1 MYPLRGAR
9 PQAILPRRTRTAP
22 RAQTA
27 RSTEPA
33 HWAGLPERRP
43 ASRPFSGLA
52 FALILGLLATT
63 GCTQAPTPQL
73 LPEASTSTP
82 ESPPDQAV
90 SPEETPD
97 EAGDGQAEQPDQ
109 AEDGVEA
116 EKESDP
122 SVIVIETGTARGSK
136 RTLWEAAVAA
146 REARK
151 TARPPVASVTNENLH
166 EYQDAELTFAE
177 PSTAPEGDQEDDEAA
192 GEAADGEE
200 SEAEAEEPAPER
212 QDEQYWRSLVLDIR
226 LRMRAAFDEIEKLD
240 AEVASLRTSFYA
252 EDDPYI
258 RDGQIKPAWDRAIGR
273 LASTRRRVT
282 SLRQELE
289 EALEDGRR
297 AGALAGWLREGIELE
312 PSFEEERS
320 VTGETDGGGLSIHE
334 SQELDTVEPAEPS
347 NTTPED
353 PPP

>member
-22 RAQTA
+22 RSLRG
-27 RSTEPA
+27 RS
-33 HWAGLPERRP
+33 
-43 ASRPFSGLA
+43 ASRPLSGLA

-73 LPEASTSTP
+73 LPDASASTP
-82 ESPPDQAV
+82 ESPPEQAV

-97 EAGDGQAEQPDQ
+97 EAGDGQAEQ
-109 AEDGVEA
+109 AEDGVET
-116 EKESDP
+116 EKESDS

-200 SEAEAEEPAPER
+200 SEAEEPAPER

-226 LRMRAAFDEIEKLD
+226 LRMRAAFDEIETLD

-312 PSFEEERS
+312 PSFEEERA

-334 SQELDTVEPAEPS
+334 SQELDTVEPDEPS